1 MFQVRTYTENDLAA
15 LVSLMRAINAAD
27 DDELIDSVEEWQEQ
41 FSRPNFVPEQ
51 NVFLVQNDRRALV
64 AMGQLHFSNDPDEQG
79 FRTSFQV
86 HPDWRGQG
94 VEDLILAR
102 LEARA
107 RERIGEARSENVYLG
122 TGTREPDV
130 QARRAAERA
139 GMREIRRFWLMT
151 RDNLDELSRPQ
162 FPTGLVARPFRLGE
176 DDEPSRLAVNDAFSE
191 HFGYTEETP
200 EVWNHFIH
208 SPRFRPDLSV
218 VVQDTNS
225 GQIAGYS
232 LNMVNP
238 YEHARLGSR
247 RGWVEILGVRRAYRR
262 QGLGEATLIQGML
275 HMRDAGMDHAAL
287 GCDAENTT
295 GATRLYFRVGFK
307 MHRTTVL
314 YFKRIREA
322 SP

>member
-1 MFQVRTYTENDLAA
+1 MFQVRTYTEDDLGAI
-15 LVSLMRAINAAD
+15 VSLVQAINAGD
-27 DDELIDSVEEWQEQ
+27 NDELIDSVEEWQEQ
-41 FSRPNFVPEQ
+41 FSRPNFEPSQ
-51 NVFLVQNDRRALV
+51 NVFLVENDQAALIG
-64 AMGQLHFSNDPDEQG
+64 MGHLHFSNDPDEQG
-79 FRTSFQV
+79 FRTSFHV

-102 LEARA
+102 LEAGA
-107 RERIGEARSENVYLG
+107 RERISEARSENVYFG
-122 TGTREPDV
+122 TGLREHDV
-130 QARRAAERA
+130 QAQHAAERA

-151 RDNLDELSRPQ
+151 RENLDELPAPH
-162 FPTGLVARPFRLGE
+162 FPTGLVARPFRIGE
-176 DDEPSRLAVNDAFSE
+176 DDEPSRCAVNDAFSE

-200 EVWNHFIH
+200 ETWNHFIY

-218 VVQDTNS
+218 VVEEPRS
-225 GQIAGYS
+225 HEIVGYS

-238 YEHARLGSR
+238 HEHARLGTR

-262 QGLGEATLIQGML
+262 QGLGEATLIQGMR
-275 HMRDAGMDHAAL
+275 HMRAAGMDHAAL

-307 MHRTTVL
+307 VHRTTVL

-322 SP
+322 TQ